1 MTMTTSTLMAVIR
14 RRTATATPAV
24 MAMAMDKVNQ
34 QRLQRHPYNRHN
46 QRTFC
51 DAKSLSDVPLEAI
64 KAKVANLGGGE
75 VHLQLDEERG
85 LVRLTL
91 SNVSKRNALS
101 GRMMCQLHDQMERLT
116 HLVNDNKVKCVL
128 ISSQDNDSDSDKKV
142 VCSGGD
148 LDVVREIMNP
158 QAGREQC

>member
-1 MTMTTSTLMAVIR
+1 M
-14 RRTATATPAV
+14 PG
-24 MAMAMDKVNQ
+24 
-34 QRLQRHPYNRHN
+34 
-46 QRTFC
+46 
-51 DAKSLSDVPLEAI
+51 EAI

-75 VHLQLDEERG
+75 VKLDLDDCG
-85 LVRLTL
+85 LAKLTL
-91 SNVSKRNALS
+91 SNVGKRNALS

-116 HLVNDNKVKCVL
+116 RLVDDNKVKCVL